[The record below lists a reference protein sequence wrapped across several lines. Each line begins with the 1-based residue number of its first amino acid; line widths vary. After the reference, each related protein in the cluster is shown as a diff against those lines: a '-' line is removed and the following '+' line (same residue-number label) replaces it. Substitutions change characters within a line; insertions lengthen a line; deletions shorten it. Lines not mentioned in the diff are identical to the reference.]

1 VRPQNLPKKTNE
13 LKAMVNLLR
22 QGATLTDLSCPA
34 CASPIFKLRSGKL
47 WCAKCQKQ
55 VVVVKEGEPT
65 PNVTAPLLLSKLEAT
80 VIAKIHD
87 IENKIQQESDLE
99 QLQKLSNI
107 LSTLLQNLEKIRKM
121 KTP

>member
-1 VRPQNLPKKTNE
+1 LPKETNE
-13 LKAMVNLLR
+13 LKSMVNLLR

-47 WCAKCQKQ
+47 WCAK
-55 VVVVKEGEPT
+55 T
-65 PNVTAPLLLSKLEAT
+65 PKVTAPLLLSKLETT
-80 VIAKIHD
+80 VLAKIQD
-87 IENKIQQESDLE
+87 IESKIQQENDPE

>member
-1 VRPQNLPKKTNE
+1 MPKETNE
-13 LKAMVNLLR
+13 LRAMVNLLR
-22 QGATLTDLSCPA
+22 EGATLTDLSCPA

-65 PNVTAPLLLSKLEAT
+65 PKVTAPLLLSKLEAT
-80 VIAKIHD
+80 VLAKIQD
-87 IENKIQQESDLE
+87 IENKIQQENDPE

-107 LSTLLQNLEKIRKM
+107 LSTLLQNLEKIRRM

>member
-1 VRPQNLPKKTNE
+1 MPTKTGE
-13 LKAMVNLLR
+13 LQAMVNLLR

-34 CASPIFKLRSGKL
+34 CASPIFKLRNGKL
-47 WCAKCQKQ
+47 WCAKCQKR

-65 PNVTAPLLLSKLEAT
+65 AKVTAPLLLNKLEAT
-80 VIAKIHD
+80 VLAKIQE
-87 IENKIQQESDLE
+87 IENKIQHENDPE

-121 KTP
+121 KPT

>member
-1 VRPQNLPKKTNE
+1 
-13 LKAMVNLLR
+13 
-22 QGATLTDLSCPA
+22 
-34 CASPIFKLRSGKL
+34 
-47 WCAKCQKQ
+47 

-65 PNVTAPLLLSKLEAT
+65 PKVTAPLLLSKLETT
-80 VIAKIHD
+80 VLAKIQD
-87 IENKIQQESDLE
+87 IESKIQQENDPE